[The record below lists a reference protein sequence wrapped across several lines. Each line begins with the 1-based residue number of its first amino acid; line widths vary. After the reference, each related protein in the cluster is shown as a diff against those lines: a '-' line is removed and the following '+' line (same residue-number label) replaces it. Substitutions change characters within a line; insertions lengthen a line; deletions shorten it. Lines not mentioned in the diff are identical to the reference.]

1 MSRFNA
7 TTKTAPDTVNR
18 EGAPAYELGSES
30 KLISL
35 LLGSFLSDQFYRSG
49 DETLEELKTLV
60 AANHPEFA
68 ARAAIYARDTFG
80 MRSVS
85 HVVAAELCRY
95 VKGEAWL
102 RRFLSRVVLRPD
114 DVTEILSCWLST
126 YGKPIPNAM
135 KRGLGDALSG
145 FDAYRLGKYKAE
157 GKALSLVDAVNL
169 CHPKHTEQ
177 LAALVR
183 GTLAPP
189 ETWEVELTR
198 AGQAEDKDKAKAAVW
213 HNLLSEHKLGYFALL
228 RNLRNII
235 AQSPGSIPM
244 ACEQLTDAE
253 VIRKSRVLPF
263 RFLSA
268 WDALDDMPRDVG
280 LALSQ
285 AVDIAVANIPTL
297 PGKTLIAVDGS
308 GSMEGRPVAIAA
320 LFASALHRLNDSDVL
335 LFDDVARWAKL
346 NPANPVMT
354 NAQGII
360 DNATCGGTNF
370 HLIFDT
376 AQKPYDRIVI
386 LSDMQAWIARG
397 EPGIFWRYC
406 PTCPED
412 AHKEYKRRTGADPFV
427 YCFDLQGY
435 GTAQFPAKRV
445 TQLSG
450 WSDKAFDYMLLAEK
464 GEDAMVKAVK
474 EVVF

>member
-1 MSRFNA
+1 MSRFNV

-30 KLISL
+30 KLVSL
-35 LLGSFLSDQFYRSG
+35 LLGSFLTDQFYRSG
-49 DETLEELKTLV
+49 DDTLDELKDLV
-60 AANHPEFA
+60 ASNRPEFA
-68 ARAAIYARDTFG
+68 ARAAVYARDTFG

-102 RRFLSRVVLRPD
+102 RRFLSRVVIRPD
-114 DVTEILSCWLST
+114 DVTEILSYWLVT

-157 GKALSLVDAVNL
+157 GKGLSLVDAVNL
-169 CHPKHTEQ
+169 CHPQHTPQ
-177 LAALVR
+177 LAALID
-183 GTLAPP
+183 GSLEAP

-198 AGQAEDKDKAKAAVW
+198 AGQMEDKDAAKAAVW
-213 HNLLSEHKLGYFALL
+213 HKLLSEKKLGYFALL

-235 AQSPGSIPM
+235 AQAPDCVPM
-244 ACEQLTDAE
+244 ACEQLMNAE
-253 VIRKSRVLPF
+253 AIRQSRVLPF

-268 WDALDDMPRDVG
+268 WDALEDMPREVA

-285 AVDIAVANIPTL
+285 ATDIAVSNIPEL

-308 GSMEGRPVAIAA
+308 GSMTWAARGPIAPIAIAA
-320 LFASALHRLNDSDVL
+320 LFAAALYRQNEADVM
-335 LFDDVARWAKL
+335 LFDDHAAWLKM

-354 NAQGII
+354 NAQGIAER
-360 DNATCGGTNF
+360 ATAGGTNF
-370 HLIFDT
+370 HLIFDV
-376 AQKPYDRIVI
+376 AEKPYDRIVI
-386 LSDMQAWIARG
+386 LSDMQAWVTGWGYSAAT
-397 EPGIFWRYC
+397 P
-406 PTCPED
+406 D
-412 AHKEYKRRTGADPFV
+412 AAHAGYKQRSGADPFV

-464 GEDAMVKAVK
+464 GEDAMVNAVK
-474 EVVF
+474 EVVL